1 MRFKL
6 LTNIDTMYRQVRIYA
21 IIFAILCLCITGYSV
36 YASYSFAEAQRQKIY
51 VLDQGKSLMLAL
63 SQDASLNRPVEIREH
78 VRRFHE
84 LLFTLSPE
92 KAAIESNINRALS
105 LADESG
111 YKVYKD
117 LLEQGYYNR
126 IISSNATQ
134 RVDID
139 SLQTDFDVYPYRVK
153 LFGKLRII
161 RASNITIRSI
171 VTLQELEN
179 TVRSD
184 LNPGGLLIEKFTI
197 LENRELET
205 VKR

>member
-1 MRFKL
+1 MKFKL
-6 LTNIDTMYRQVRIYA
+6 LTNLDTMYRQVRIYA
-21 IIFAILCLCITGYSV
+21 FCFALLCLCITGYAIF
-36 YASYSFAEAQRQKIY
+36 ASYNFAEAQRRKIY
-51 VLDQGKSLMLAL
+51 VLDQGKSLMVAL

-92 KAAIESNINRALS
+92 KSAIESNINRALA

-126 IISSNATQ
+126 IISSNAMQ
-134 RVDID
+134 RIEID
-139 SLQTDFDVYPYRVK
+139 SLSTDFDHYPYRVR
-153 LFGKLRII
+153 LFGRLKII
-161 RASNITIRSI
+161 RSSNLTIRSL
-171 VTLQELEN
+171 VTEQYLSN
-179 TVRSD
+179 SVRSD
-184 LNPGGLLIEKFTI
+184 NNPQGLLIERFTI

-205 VKR
+205 IKR